1 MKRTQR
7 GASNRNTPL
16 RQAPEGPRKGL
27 GQPRSRRLHDLRV
40 RKEMKF
46 VRQGA
51 FFISLLSVLGDV
63 AASVLAETENGL

>member
-51 FFISLLSVLGDV
+51 FFISLLELVSESRSSQL
-63 AASVLAETENGL
+63 